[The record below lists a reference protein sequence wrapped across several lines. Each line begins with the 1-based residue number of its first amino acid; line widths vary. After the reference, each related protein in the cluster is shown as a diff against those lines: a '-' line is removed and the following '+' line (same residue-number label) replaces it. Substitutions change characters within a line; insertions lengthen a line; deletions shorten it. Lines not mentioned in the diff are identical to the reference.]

1 QQDVRPATI
10 WLETFRGRVKI
21 LDFGLARALDR
32 DMDGTQKRPSSVVSP
47 YEAPE
52 QREGQP
58 VDFRADLFSLGC
70 VLHHMATGHTPE
82 LSLDAALNVT
92 AARPDLPAGV
102 AGRIGRLLHAS
113 PPQRRPSPP
122 ALVPALRACANL
134 RTTGSTTTDAA
145 VSAPAPVSRRAD
157 DDEKSHLT
165 AILVEPPPPRAPS
178 GVPGRRRRSLAA
190 LLSLAC
196 VAGIVTAIILT
207 RKGNDDST

>member
-92 AARPDLPAGV
+92 AARPDLPAGG
-102 AGRIGRLLHAS
+102 AGPGRRLPAARPPPPPAS
-113 PPQRRPSPP
+113 PPP
-122 ALVPALRACANL
+122 
-134 RTTGSTTTDAA
+134 
-145 VSAPAPVSRRAD
+145 
-157 DDEKSHLT
+157 
-165 AILVEPPPPRAPS
+165 
-178 GVPGRRRRSLAA
+178 
-190 LLSLAC
+190 
-196 VAGIVTAIILT
+196 
-207 RKGNDDST
+207 